1 MSSVKKIGLFACT
14 GVVAGNMMGSGIA
27 LLPAN
32 LASIGSIALWGWGIS
47 LLGAVS
53 LAYVYARLAIRNP
66 QQGGPIAYAGEISPA
81 FGFQTGVLYYH
92 ANWIGNLA
100 IGITAVSYL
109 STFFPILSQPIPA
122 GIACIV
128 IVWVFTFI
136 NMLGGSWVS
145 RLTTI
150 GLVLVLIPVVLTAV
164 VGWHWFD
171 VAIYK
176 ANWNTSH
183 ATDIHAVFKSI
194 LLCLWAFVGV
204 ESAAVSTG
212 IVENPRRTVP
222 LATMTGTCLAGLV
235 YIAATQV
242 IAGMYPA
249 SQMASSGAP
258 FAVSASTMFGTWA
271 APVVSAFTAFA
282 CLTSLGSWMM
292 LVGQAGQRAAD
303 DGNFPKIYGELDS
316 NGIPKKG
323 LFLAGIQMTVLMLLI
338 MVLDSSGGKASDL
351 FGELTGIAVLLTMLP
366 YFYSCVDLIRYE
378 GMNFRNTASLIA
390 SFLGCCFCFIALIG
404 AETAELAGTFVVSL
418 IILMFYGRKMHQ
430 SQLTSS

>member
-92 ANWIGNLA
+92 ANWIGNMA

-109 STFFPILSQPIPA
+109 STFFPVLSQPIPA

-404 AETAELAGTFVVSL
+404 AETSELAGTFVVSL

>member
-32 LASIGSIALWGWGIS
+32 LVSIGSIALWGWGIS

-109 STFFPILSQPIPA
+109 STFFPVLSQPIPA

-183 ATDIHAVFKSI
+183 TTDVHAVFKSI

>member
-109 STFFPILSQPIPA
+109 STFFPVLSQPIPA

>member
-183 ATDIHAVFKSI
+183 TTDVHAVFKSI

>member
-1 MSSVKKIGLFACT
+1 M
-14 GVVAGNMMGSGIA
+14 
-27 LLPAN
+27 
-32 LASIGSIALWGWGIS
+32 
-47 LLGAVS
+47 
-53 LAYVYARLAIRNP
+53 
-66 QQGGPIAYAGEISPA
+66 
-81 FGFQTGVLYYH
+81 LYYH

-109 STFFPILSQPIPA
+109 STFFPVLSQPIPA

-418 IILMFYGRKMHQ
+418 IILMFYGRKMYQ

>member
-183 ATDIHAVFKSI
+183 TTDVHAVFKSI

-249 SQMASSGAP
+249 LQMASSGAP

>member
-109 STFFPILSQPIPA
+109 STFFPVLSQPIPA

-183 ATDIHAVFKSI
+183 ATDVHAVFKSI

-418 IILMFYGRKMHQ
+418 IILMFYGRKMYQ

>member
-109 STFFPILSQPIPA
+109 STFFPVLSQPIPA
-122 GIACIV
+122 GVACIA

-183 ATDIHAVFKSI
+183 ATDVHAVFKSI

-323 LFLAGIQMTVLMLLI
+323 LFLAGLQMTVLMLLI

>member
-66 QQGGPIAYAGEISPA
+66 QQGRPIAYAGEISPA

-109 STFFPILSQPIPA
+109 STFFPVLSQPIPA
-122 GIACIV
+122 GVACIA

-183 ATDIHAVFKSI
+183 ATDVHAVFKSI

-430 SQLTSS
+430 SQLTSF

>member
-109 STFFPILSQPIPA
+109 STFFPVLSQPIPA

-418 IILMFYGRKMHQ
+418 IILMFYGRKMYQ